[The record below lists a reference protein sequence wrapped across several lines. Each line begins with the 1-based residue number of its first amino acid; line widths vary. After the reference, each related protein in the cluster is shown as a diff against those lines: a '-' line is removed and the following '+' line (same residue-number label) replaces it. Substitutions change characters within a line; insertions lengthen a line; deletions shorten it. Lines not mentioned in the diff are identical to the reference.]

1 MPSYLS
7 YLNQMSVVDAD
18 DDIQWITV
26 RGNHIPIKKGENKED
41 AIKSFFESK
50 GKESKKTAQKSPENN
65 NKKDKGVVGQ
75 KKTKPQ
81 TAVKKVWKYPKV
93 DFSVEGAEK
102 KFIDETYPRVKKILS
117 KAYFE
122 EPQVTKDL
130 QSIKGI
136 EFHGLEYR
144 RKTKDSAVG
153 KINRERIEN
162 EYTQDWSDRK
172 IMKQM
177 YDLVR
182 YTQLVDKDTFVEQA
196 QKTID
201 ILKKKGYKVVQL
213 KNFWLPEVNDNGRN
227 PYRGINMKW
236 ISPKGQ
242 KFEFQFNTNNN
253 IEVKDKMHKLYVE
266 ARKLDDGDPKKAELN
281 KQSLELTKYFDNPK
295 DIEKLKK

>member
-1 MPSYLS
+1 MPSYMS
-7 YLNQMSVVDAD
+7 YKRQMAVLDAND
-18 DDIQWITV
+18 KIQWITV
-26 RGNHIPIKKGENKED
+26 KGNHITIKEGESKKDAVNK
-41 AIKSFFESK
+41 FFESK
-50 GKESKKTAQKSPENN
+50 KNGQKSPENST
-65 NKKDKGVVGQ
+65 KKDKGVVGQ
-75 KKTKPQ
+75 KKIKTQ
-81 TAVKKVWKYPKV
+81 SAGKKTWKYPKV

-102 KFIDETYPRVKKILS
+102 SFIEKTYPRVKKILS

-122 EPQVTKDL
+122 EPEITKDL
-130 QSIKGI
+130 KGIKGI

-144 RKTKDSAVG
+144 RKTKNSAVG

-162 EYTQDWSDRK
+162 EYKQDWSDRK

-182 YTQLVDKDTFVEQA
+182 YTQVVNKDTFVEQA

-201 ILKKKGYKVVQL
+201 TLKKKGYKVVQL
-213 KNFWLPEVNDNGRN
+213 KNFWLPEVNDNGKN

-253 IEVKDKMHKLYVE
+253 IEVKNKMHKLYE
-266 ARKLDDGDPKKAELN
+266 QGRNLDDGDPKKEELN
-281 KQSLELTKYFDNPK
+281 KQSLGLTKYFDNPK
-295 DIEKLKK
+295 GIEKLKK

>member
-1 MPSYLS
+1 MSYLR
-7 YLNQMSVVDAD
+7 QMSVVDGD

-26 RGNHIPIKKGENKED
+26 KGNHIPIKKGESKED
-41 AIKSFFESK
+41 AISKFFESK
-50 GKESKKTAQKSPENN
+50 KSGQKSPENST
-65 NKKDKGVVGQ
+65 KKDKGITNQG
-75 KKTKPQ
+75 KTKTQ
-81 TAVKKVWKYPKV
+81 SGGKKEWKYPIV
-93 DFSVEGAEK
+93 DFSAEGAEK
-102 KFIDETYPRVKKILS
+102 KFIKETYPRVKKILS

-122 EPQVTKDL
+122 EPEITKDL
-130 QSIKGI
+130 QGIKGI

-144 RKTKDSAVG
+144 RKSKDSAVG

-162 EYTQDWSDRK
+162 PYKQNWSDRK
-172 IMKQM
+172 IMKHM

-182 YTQLVDKDTFVEQA
+182 YTQVVDKDTFVEQA

-201 ILKKKGYKVVQL
+201 TLKKKGYKVVQL

-236 ISPKGQ
+236 ISPNGQ

-253 IEVKDKMHKLYVE
+253 IEVKDKMHKLYDQG
-266 ARKLDDGDPKKAELN
+266 RKLIDGDPKKEELN

-295 DIEKLKK
+295 GIEKLKK